1 MIYVFRTEWDVENKR
16 WKTHKGNISS
26 NIRNL
31 IKKVLGMPIYAKQQP
46 NKHRLLRF
54 INENIVVSTDPNTRI
69 TTLSIQTNDIIM
81 GKFLLEQIHLTAD
94 NILRLKKKVR
104 TDENLKFLFDQL
116 NKTTSMDL
124 RETIIENI
132 SEQRKTK
139 MLVETNLSFVA
150 EPFGSVYSSER
161 PTNPNPR

>member
-1 MIYVFRTEWDVENKR
+1 
-16 WKTHKGNISS
+16 
-26 NIRNL
+26 
-31 IKKVLGMPIYAKQQP
+31 
-46 NKHRLLRF
+46 
-54 INENIVVSTDPNTRI
+54 
-69 TTLSIQTNDIIM
+69 M
-81 GKFLLEQIHLTAD
+81 GKFLLKQIHLTAD

-161 PTNPNPR
+161 PTNPNPRVILILSFMLGLLSSVSFVLVRSVIK

>member
-1 MIYVFRTEWDVENKR
+1 MT
-16 WKTHKGNISS
+16 
-26 NIRNL
+26 
-31 IKKVLGMPIYAKQQP
+31 
-46 NKHRLLRF
+46 LLWANF
-54 INENIVVSTDPNTRI
+54 VGANS
-69 TTLSIQTNDIIM
+69 
-81 GKFLLEQIHLTAD
+81 LTAD

-150 EPFGSVYSSER
+150 EPFGSVYSSKGPQIQIRSNSYFEFYVGFVIFSIVCFS
-161 PTNPNPR
+161 